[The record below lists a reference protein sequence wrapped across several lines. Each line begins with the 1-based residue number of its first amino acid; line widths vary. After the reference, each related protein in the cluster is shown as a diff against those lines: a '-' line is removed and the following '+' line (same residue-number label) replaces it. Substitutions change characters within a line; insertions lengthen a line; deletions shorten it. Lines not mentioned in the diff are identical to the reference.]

1 MGLKEDMDTIETRMA
16 ELAGMIKLEED
27 RLRARMEKGKKVIAE
42 IADTPNRL
50 KAQVWYNYLQNRM
63 LRAEHAR
70 KALDSNTVL
79 IQDGET
85 YLVVDGMS
93 DQTLALIKRAEELGA
108 VVTRVEKVPKQ
119 EALL

>member
-42 IADTPNRL
+42 IADTLTRL
-50 KAQVWYNYLQNRM
+50 RAQKWYLYLENWS
-63 LRAEHAR
+63 LRAEQAR
-70 KALDSNTVL
+70 KSLDRDTVL
-79 IQDGET
+79 VRDGET
-85 YLVVDGMS
+85 YMVVDGIS
-93 DQTLALIKRAEELGA
+93 DKTLALIKQAEELGA